1 MIGHKE
7 RTFFYPLQLRDF
19 VREHGAALPIGV
31 PIALDALRQERYCIV
46 RPNRFRFYHELC
58 GANGLPLNFFISMRH
73 IFTGASPVFYA
84 SARAELMRM
93 GEHPMFTLVDNWDPL
108 QRFGLRRNNRPQL
121 QMPLHVRTIARM
133 AEFVW
138 EKLPFHSVYSR
149 RHAFSLVMTVLEGR
163 LTLATLVE
171 RARNGSLPKKWE
183 PMTFSFQNA
192 ELATDRLLNR
202 TSPLVP
208 SPRAKSRFLQNDDI
222 QFCVPLYSKF
232 CGSFACVA
240 SENTDLF
247 EDLPAYFVVQTGK
260 GWQLLLSD
268 SRAPKPEAVAQGKG
282 LAAKCQTKILA
293 AITQHLISAL
303 LNETGQ
309 PSLLMNLA
317 HVRFFKINLVPMTP
331 TDRVKCYEDVFDH
344 YMKKLHKVFV
354 TPEKYTDKNGD
365 DVHCYRFLDRLSDS
379 TLFLFQLPT
388 FQPLH
393 IPLQSK
399 IGSPFTRGSSCSTVV
414 SIWPLPFP
422 RCCFSPA
429 APARPNALI
438 SSRSETTPTRS
449 APRATPPTTAAL
461 SVWN

>member
-1 MIGHKE
+1 MIEHKK
-7 RTFFYPLQLRDF
+7 RVIFYPMQLRDF
-19 VREHGAALPIGV
+19 VRDHGAELPIGIPV
-31 PIALDALRQERYCIV
+31 AYDTIKPERYCIV

-163 LTLATLVE
+163 LTLETLVE
-171 RARNGSLPKKWE
+171 RARNGSLPKKWK

-192 ELATDRLLNR
+192 ELATDRHLNR
-202 TSPLVP
+202 TSLLVP

-317 HVRFFKINLVPMTP
+317 HERFFKINLVPMTP
-331 TDRVKCYEDVFDH
+331 TDRVKCYEDVLDH

-354 TPEKYTDKNGD
+354 TPEKYTDKDGD
-365 DVHCYRFLDRLSDS
+365 DVKTELEIKVYRVIKEAFE
-379 TLFLFQLPT
+379 T
-388 FQPLH
+388 FFPAFGKG
-393 IPLQSK
+393 LQSTK
-399 IGSPFTRGSSCSTVV
+399 KD
-414 SIWPLPFP
+414 
-422 RCCFSPA
+422 
-429 APARPNALI
+429 N
-438 SSRSETTPTRS
+438 
-449 APRATPPTTAAL
+449 
-461 SVWN
+461 

>member
-108 QRFGLRRNNRPQL
+108 QRFGLRLNNRPQL

-163 LTLATLVE
+163 LTLETLVE
-171 RARNGSLPKKWE
+171 RARNGSLPKKWK

-202 TSPLVP
+202 TSLLV
-208 SPRAKSRFLQNDDI
+208 
-222 QFCVPLYSKF
+222 
-232 CGSFACVA
+232 
-240 SENTDLF
+240 
-247 EDLPAYFVVQTGK
+247 
-260 GWQLLLSD
+260 
-268 SRAPKPEAVAQGKG
+268 
-282 LAAKCQTKILA
+282 
-293 AITQHLISAL
+293 
-303 LNETGQ
+303 LN
-309 PSLLMNLA
+309 
-317 HVRFFKINLVPMTP
+317 
-331 TDRVKCYEDVFDH
+331 
-344 YMKKLHKVFV
+344 
-354 TPEKYTDKNGD
+354 
-365 DVHCYRFLDRLSDS
+365 
-379 TLFLFQLPT
+379 
-388 FQPLH
+388 
-393 IPLQSK
+393 
-399 IGSPFTRGSSCSTVV
+399 
-414 SIWPLPFP
+414 
-422 RCCFSPA
+422 
-429 APARPNALI
+429 
-438 SSRSETTPTRS
+438 
-449 APRATPPTTAAL
+449 
-461 SVWN
+461 

>member
-1 MIGHKE
+1 MIEHKK
-7 RTFFYPLQLRDF
+7 RVIFYPMQLRDF
-19 VREHGAALPIGV
+19 VRDHGAELPIGIPV
-31 PIALDALRQERYCIV
+31 AYDTIKPERYCIV

-163 LTLATLVE
+163 LTLETLVE
-171 RARNGSLPKKWE
+171 RARNGSLPKKWK

-202 TSPLVP
+202 TSLLVP

-317 HVRFFKINLVPMTP
+317 H
-331 TDRVKCYEDVFDH
+331 E
-344 YMKKLHKVFV
+344 
-354 TPEKYTDKNGD
+354 
-365 DVHCYRFLDRLSDS
+365 
-379 TLFLFQLPT
+379 
-388 FQPLH
+388 
-393 IPLQSK
+393 
-399 IGSPFTRGSSCSTVV
+399 
-414 SIWPLPFP
+414 
-422 RCCFSPA
+422 
-429 APARPNALI
+429 
-438 SSRSETTPTRS
+438 
-449 APRATPPTTAAL
+449 
-461 SVWN
+461 